1 MKARNGMK
9 TEVFHLNLLLS
20 AKNYAKSLTKFL
32 EILN

>member
-9 TEVFHLNLLLS
+9 TEVFHLDLLLS
-20 AKNYAKSLTKFL
+20 AKNLTKFL